1 MKISKRQ
8 LRRIIRESL
17 REGLGDNEI
26 ALDFIEGVGKNWP
39 SGIVDELRKESKL
52 TWNTKDAGATKYSIY
67 ATDDIPKIKAF
78 WESMFKHG
86 GQPSGWMKKALDKYN
101 AEGPYSDTGKL
112 TATITSQKAKH
123 DDEKTIIITFHEE
136 KE

>member
-1 MKISKRQ
+1 MKITRRQ
-8 LRRIIRESL
+8 LRKIIRESL

-26 ALDFIEGVGKNWP
+26 AKDFIDGVGKWP
-39 SGIVDELRKESKL
+39 GIDDSLGKESQL
-52 TWNTKDAGATKYSIY
+52 TWNTKDAGATEYSIK

>member
-1 MKISKRQ
+1 MKITKRQ

-26 ALDFIEGVGKNWP
+26 AKDFIDGVGKWP
-39 SGIVDELRKESKL
+39 GIDDSLGKESQL
-52 TWNTKDAGATKYSIY
+52 TWNTKDAGATEYSIK